1 MKISL
6 IISVYK
12 NIPALKT
19 ILDALKL
26 QSYRNFD
33 IVISE
38 DGEDPAMADFIASYP
53 FEQAYQHLTQP
64 DLGWRKNRALNA
76 AIRAAKGDWLIFI
89 DGDSVPHPR
98 FVEMH
103 RRYAKEGVFLG
114 GKRVKLCQKQSEE
127 LMANP
132 KDVLPKLSKKI
143 FGLALFHNN
152 RQERFLEEAFFLS
165 PKGLWAWIPK
175 IRKVHHLV
183 GANMSMSK
191 KALEAIN
198 GFNEDYQLPAIG
210 EDIDL
215 QWRLQGMGY
224 KLRSLRSLAIQYHL
238 WHKEN
243 WHDQSVNAN
252 IFEQERKAGRLV
264 CRNGLQK
271 LS

>member
-1 MKISL
+1 
-6 IISVYK
+6 
-12 NIPALKT
+12 
-19 ILDALKL
+19 
-26 QSYRNFD
+26 
-33 IVISE
+33 
-38 DGEDPAMADFIASYP
+38 
-53 FEQAYQHLTQP
+53 
-64 DLGWRKNRALNA
+64 
-76 AIRAAKGDWLIFI
+76 
-89 DGDSVPHPR
+89 
-98 FVEMH
+98 
-103 RRYAKEGVFLG
+103 
-114 GKRVKLCQKQSEE
+114 
-127 LMANP
+127 MANP

-215 QWRLQGMGY
+215 QWRLEGMGY

>member
-1 MKISL
+1 MTISL

-12 NIPALKT
+12 NIAALRT
-19 ILDALKL
+19 ILEALRY
-26 QSYRNFD
+26 QSDRDFE
-33 IVISE
+33 IIISE
-38 DGEDPAMADFIASYP
+38 DGEDADMKAFVESYP
-53 FEQAYQHLTQP
+53 FCQPYQHLRQA
-64 DLGWRKNRALNA
+64 DEGWRKNKALNA
-76 AIRAAKGDWLIFI
+76 AIRAASGEWLIFI

-98 FVEMH
+98 FIEMH
-103 RRYAKEGVFLG
+103 RRYAEEGYILG
-114 GKRVKLCQKQSEE
+114 GKRVKLCPEQSKALTE
-127 LMANP
+127 NP
-132 KDVLPKLSKKI
+132 
-143 FGLALFHNN
+143 ALVKRMQRILTKEYLLHNN
-152 RQERFLEEAFFLS
+152 LQERFIEEAFFIK
-165 PKGLWAWIPK
+165 PKGLFGWIPK
-175 IRKVHHLV
+175 ARKVHHLV

-215 QWRLQGMGY
+215 QWRLQAMGY
-224 KLRSLRSLAIQYHL
+224 KIRSLRNLAVQYHL

-252 IFEQERKAGRLV
+252 IFEQERSAKRYI